1 MATAPPTQPSPSAAA
16 AAPSLP
22 DAGGSAQRFPELLLK
37 LRGHRNT
44 DIRDGKCRIVYRS
57 ELDPRWT
64 EPQVIDESV
73 VIERNRLESLNLQR
87 INPDVKERTHV
98 KCICTRLLNLREDW
112 YAHLYDGTIICNAC
126 ARCFRCR
133 TLCFTAAKKLNSI
146 DGFVLCNTCMLSY
159 GRYKEPKIKIRLQ
172 PLPKSLGDMETE
184 AAKQQSTPVQE
195 SHMTTESIQ
204 ANNAN
209 SSNGTGAAEGG
220 GGVTIEV
227 LTEPRFRKEGRRPL
241 RQILYPDPRKPN
253 HNRPDYRFEPPPYLA
268 VDRNIGPQ
276 ACPSCQQQ
284 ALSQALVVPGIA
296 RVYHERAFQCAACQK
311 PMHSGYQLPDVQ
323 FEGCSCPT
331 KPMVWCTKVACRQ
344 ARLLHHT
351 EANCQLEPLHPGGRP
366 KRDVP
371 GILPRFDPKDLK
383 KYHKERHAA

>member
-209 SSNGTGAAEGG
+209 SSNGGRSRRRRRSNHRSLNRAA
-220 GGVTIEV
+220 
-227 LTEPRFRKEGRRPL
+227 FSQRRP
-241 RQILYPDPRKPN
+241 PPVASDPVP
-253 HNRPDYRFEPPPYLA
+253 
-268 VDRNIGPQ
+268 GPEKTQ
-276 ACPSCQQQ
+276 SQSAGLSIRAA
-284 ALSQALVVPGIA
+284 ALS
-296 RVYHERAFQCAACQK
+296 
-311 PMHSGYQLPDVQ
+311 
-323 FEGCSCPT
+323 
-331 KPMVWCTKVACRQ
+331 
-344 ARLLHHT
+344 
-351 EANCQLEPLHPGGRP
+351 GG
-366 KRDVP
+366 
-371 GILPRFDPKDLK
+371 
-383 KYHKERHAA
+383 